1 MTKEQ
6 AVQTLKEDY
15 HLHISYSQIFVYLG
29 CSLRYKFQYME
40 NRPQERMS
48 VNLPFGSAIHSA
60 VSRFYET
67 FKSKGTIEPLSIL
80 QDLFEDALTLELD
93 HSEVPIIF
101 KKEAPDR
108 DSAITLGK
116 AMVEAFYK
124 EIDLTGYKVVGVELP
139 LSARLFTDEGVATDL
154 KLAGIIDVLLMDE
167 NQELLVV
174 DYKTAARAKDQTTVD
189 QDLQFSAYSY
199 LICAAKYVFP
209 TAPVKCR
216 MDVIRKLKVPK
227 MEFYSTVRTAQDRK
241 RFAKIASAVLRGV
254 EQKVFIPNKSYL
266 CSDCSYFQACKAW

>member
-6 AVQTLKEDY
+6 ALQTLKEDY

-67 FKSKGTIEPLSIL
+67 FRTKGTVEPLSVL

-93 HSEVPIIF
+93 HTYVPILF

-108 DSAITLGK
+108 GSAISLGK
-116 AMVEAFYK
+116 AMVEVFYK

-139 LSARLFTDEGVATDL
+139 LSALLFTDEGIPT
-154 KLAGIIDVLLMDE
+154 E
-167 NQELLVV
+167 PELL
-174 DYKTAARAKDQTTVD
+174 REI
-189 QDLQFSAYSY
+189 
-199 LICAAKYVFP
+199 LIRVLSGMKSGGP
-209 TAPVKCR
+209 G
-216 MDVIRKLKVPK
+216 KL
-227 MEFYSTVRTAQDRK
+227 DRK
-241 RFAKIASAVLRGV
+241 IGVLSEALPG
-254 EQKVFIPNKSYL
+254 
-266 CSDCSYFQACKAW
+266 

>member
-15 HLHISYSQIFVYLG
+15 HLHISYSQIFVYLNCG
-29 CSLRYKFQYME
+29 LRYKFQYME

-48 VNLPFGSAIHSA
+48 VNLPFGSAMHSS

-67 FKSKGTIEPLSIL
+67 LRTKSTVEPLNIL

-93 HSEVPIIF
+93 HTDVQIIF

-108 DSAITLGK
+108 DSAISLVK

-154 KLAGIIDVLLMDE
+154 KLAGIIDLLLMHE

-174 DYKTAARAKDQTTVD
+174 DYKTAVRAKDQETED

-199 LICAAKYVFP
+199 LLASNKFTFP

-216 MDVIRKLKVPK
+216 M
-227 MEFYSTVRTAQDRK
+227 T
-241 RFAKIASAVLRGV
+241 
-254 EQKVFIPNKSYL
+254 
-266 CSDCSYFQACKAW
+266 